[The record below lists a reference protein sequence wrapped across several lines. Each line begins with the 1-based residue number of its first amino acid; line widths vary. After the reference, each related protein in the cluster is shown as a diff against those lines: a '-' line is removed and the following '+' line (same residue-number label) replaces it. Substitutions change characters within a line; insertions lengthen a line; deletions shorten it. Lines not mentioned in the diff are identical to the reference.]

1 MVEEKNWTGTNAL
14 MLASEFGHT
23 NVVERLLRESDFV
36 NAINNK
42 NSSGKN
48 ALFLAQNEYN
58 INRWGSSK
66 TCTGVIKLLIAA
78 GAENVHVD
86 SGRPPLRFNIG
97 DLVQAFVGGRGGWK
111 PGKIIRVWDHGNPY
125 RIKLEDG
132 TNVWG
137 PEDIDKFVVP
147 WSKTLPPMP
156 VPPEGWKDE
165 EHGHSHGHGHG
176 GGHNELNNS
185 GHGHSHGGVACDG
198 NHGDEKKEKEEEDGH
213 GHSHGGVACDDDG
226 DSLAENDLHDV
237 E

>member
-1 MVEEKNWTGTNAL
+1 MTCLVGTWSLTDCNPDMVEEKNWTGTNAL

-137 PEDIDKFVVP
+137 PEDTANFVRDR
-147 WSKTLPPMP
+147 T
-156 VPPEGWKDE
+156 
-165 EHGHSHGHGHG
+165 
-176 GGHNELNNS
+176 
-185 GHGHSHGGVACDG
+185 
-198 NHGDEKKEKEEEDGH
+198 
-213 GHSHGGVACDDDG
+213 
-226 DSLAENDLHDV
+226 
-237 E
+237 